1 MTGLVAST
9 AIWWYAHSVETKIAD
24 SRFRADAI
32 VRIESIE
39 RELSSVTTAIAD
51 TARFLS
57 VVRED
62 VHDYFPIVAQPLIER
77 EPTLQALGWD
87 AIVRGDDR
95 EQYERDIRARGYPD
109 FRITQRDSSGTLVP
123 AAPALEYTVV
133 EIILPAEG
141 NESAVGFDVASE
153 SRRRNALETART
165 QGTVSATAPITL
177 VQETENQ
184 SGLLVF
190 APVNRSP
197 DGVTGFVVGVL
208 RMGDAISTALKGF
221 RLGSMGILVQD
232 SAAIGSERTLFRSD
246 IEPISNVEPVST
258 NIEYAGRTARASAAI
273 ARFRHGG
280 IRPAVLTLG
289 RAGRQT
295 EYCTSRSHRSAG
307 SC

>member
-1 MTGLVAST
+1 
-9 AIWWYAHSVETKIAD
+9 
-24 SRFRADAI
+24 

-62 VHDYFPIVAQPLIER
+62 VHHYFPIVAQPLIER

-87 AIVRGDDR
+87 AIVRGEDR

-109 FRITQRDSSGTLVP
+109 FRVTQRDSSGTLVP
-123 AAPALEYTVV
+123 AAPAAEYTVV

-141 NESAVGFDVASE
+141 NENAVGFDVASE
-153 SRRRNALETART
+153 TRRRNALETART
-165 QGTVSATAPITL
+165 QGKVSATAPITL

-184 SGLLVF
+184 SGLPVF
-190 APVNRSP
+190 APVNQSP

-221 RLGSMGILVQD
+221 RLGSASV
-232 SAAIGSERTLFRSD
+232 SD
-246 IEPISNVEPVST
+246 KHANFIISDESTTSRDVEALIEHIRATVEQ
-258 NIEYAGRTARASAAI
+258 
-273 ARFRHGG
+273 RFGVR
-280 IRPAVLTLG
+280 L
-289 RAGRQT
+289 QT
-295 EYCTSRSHRSAG
+295 EVRIVGEKA
-307 SC
+307 